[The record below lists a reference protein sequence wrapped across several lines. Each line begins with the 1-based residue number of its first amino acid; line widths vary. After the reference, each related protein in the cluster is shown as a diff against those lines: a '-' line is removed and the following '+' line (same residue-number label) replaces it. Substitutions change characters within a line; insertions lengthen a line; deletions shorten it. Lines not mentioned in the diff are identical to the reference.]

1 MKKTAKIE
9 IVICIILVL
18 VFGGTTIYSNI
29 AKKEAEEN
37 RIDNT
42 VIALNDIN
50 RYLTID
56 SSVSKYISYVSS
68 KNNDYTYQVLDKNY
82 LEDNNITTANIFNK
96 IEFYDPNYRGS
107 AKEIYQISSYQNIYK
122 YYVKEQ
128 ISNETLDTIE
138 FVRYDY
144 FCITLDE
151 SNLTFSIMPITEN
164 EYNTKIG
171 GAKNG

>member
-9 IVICIILVL
+9 IVICIILIL

-37 RIDNT
+37 KIDTT
-42 VIALNDIN
+42 VFALNDIN

>member
-29 AKKEAEEN
+29 VKKEAEES

-42 VIALNDIN
+42 VTALNDIN

-96 IEFYDPNYRGS
+96 IASYDPNYRGN
-107 AKEIYQISSYQNIYK
+107 AKEIYQISAYQDIYK
-122 YYVKEQ
+122 Y
-128 ISNETLDTIE
+128 
-138 FVRYDY
+138 F
-144 FCITLDE
+144 
-151 SNLTFSIMPITEN
+151 
-164 EYNTKIG
+164 
-171 GAKNG
+171 

>member
-9 IVICIILVL
+9 IVICIILIL

-29 AKKEAEEN
+29 VKKEAEEN
-37 RIDNT
+37 KIDTT
-42 VIALNDIN
+42 VFALNDIN

>member
-37 RIDNT
+37 KIDTT
-42 VIALNDIN
+42 VFALNDIN

-82 LEDNNITTANIFNK
+82 LEDNNITTANIINK

>member
-29 AKKEAEEN
+29 VKKEAEEN

-42 VIALNDIN
+42 VTALNDIN

-96 IEFYDPNYRGS
+96 IASYDPNYRGN
-107 AKEIYQISSYQNIYK
+107 AKEIYQISAYQDIYK

-128 ISNETLDTIE
+128 ISNETLDTVE

-151 SNLTFSIMPITEN
+151 SNLTFAIMPITEN

-171 GAKNG
+171 VTEND

>member
-29 AKKEAEEN
+29 VKKEAEEN
-37 RIDNT
+37 KIDTT
-42 VIALNDIN
+42 VFALNDIN

>member
-9 IVICIILVL
+9 IVICVILVL

-29 AKKEAEEN
+29 VKKEAEEN
-37 RIDNT
+37 KIDTT
-42 VIALNDIN
+42 VFALNDIN

>member
-37 RIDNT
+37 KIDTT
-42 VIALNDIN
+42 VFALNDIN

>member
-1 MKKTAKIE
+1 MKKTEKIE
-9 IVICIILVL
+9 IVICIILIL

-37 RIDNT
+37 KIDTT
-42 VIALNDIN
+42 VFALNDIN

-107 AKEIYQISSYQNIYK
+107 VKEIYQLVLIKIFINI
-122 YYVKEQ
+122 
-128 ISNETLDTIE
+128 
-138 FVRYDY
+138 
-144 FCITLDE
+144 
-151 SNLTFSIMPITEN
+151 M
-164 EYNTKIG
+164 
-171 GAKNG
+171 